1 MSSQP
6 KTSDKSPSPPVHKD
20 PAAEFTRNREVSEA
34 VANRLRALDEPAE
47 QHLPAK
53 HRKGIRWGL
62 ICLGVLGLGL
72 IAGGVFYYF
81 AYIQGADKFSDLE
94 FQALTRGKLVLSF
107 VDKGE
112 LEAAESTDIK
122 CRVRSSGRGNSV
134 ASSIKWL
141 IEEGARVKQD
151 EVLVRLDDSG
161 LKEQLKNQKIVVEGK
176 KSLLVQADK
185 DFEITKIKSENEV
198 LTAVNNFELAKIDLE
213 KYVGKVAAD
222 DIITNWNEAKLR
234 EFIKWDEVKL
244 KVWTDMIKERATQKQ
259 KEDPTARA
267 TELGDFEKKLAEL
280 EGQLSLAEATLLQN
294 KEKLEWSARMVKLGY
309 VSASTAQA
317 DENRYKEALEKRNVI
332 LMDQKQ
338 LLRHDAKRMILDFV
352 NKLKQAESQIQV
364 AEKNREGTLAQAKAK
379 LDEAKSVLAAEESK
393 QSDLEEDIENC
404 TIKAPRDGMVVYHV
418 DERNRFGGSQSNV
431 IAIGES
437 VRESQSIMRIPDL
450 RQMQVRVKVHEGL
463 ISRLQEGLPAQ
474 IKIAGV
480 EQPMKGNVRTV
491 SSVASSTDWMS
502 SDVKV
507 YPTTVLIDTDS
518 VPTGTDLKPQMS
530 AEVTILIRELEDVL
544 RLPVH
549 AVLENNGRKFCY
561 VRTPDGIEKRILATG
576 LNNTK
581 FVEVKEGDVPKG
593 IIVREG
599 EKFGLQEGES
609 IVLNPRGYAERQGDL
624 HTEARDPGEGMEID
638 PTKLGKKFVD
648 PTKNGGDEKRPR
660 GGPDSKRGGPG
671 GERGSPGGPGAGP
684 GAGPGG
690 PGGPGGGQR
699 GAGGGGRGG
708 FGSPEDQARMQ
719 KQYDE
724 LKDALQKAKTPADKK
739 KTLDRFFADREK
751 EMKDRGIPED
761 RIQQFFPFIKDATK
775 KKLAED
781 GVEVPE

>member
-6 KTSDKSPSPPVHKD
+6 KTSDKSPSPPVPKD
-20 PAAEFTRNREVSEA
+20 PAAEFARNREVSEA

-47 QHLPAK
+47 QQLPGK
-53 HRKGIRWGL
+53 HRRGIRWGL
-62 ICLGVLGLGL
+62 VALAILGLGL
-72 IAGGVFYYF
+72 VVGGAYYYF
-81 AYIQGADKFSDLE
+81 AYVRGADSFSDLE
-94 FQALTRGKLVLSF
+94 FQALTRGKLILSF

-141 IEEGARVKQD
+141 IEEGARVKEGD
-151 EVLVRLDDSG
+151 DLVLLDDSG

-176 KSLLVQADK
+176 KSLLIQAES
-185 DFEITKIKSENEV
+185 DFEITKIKSESEV

-222 DIITNWNEAKLR
+222 DIITTWKEEKLR
-234 EFIKWDEVKL
+234 EFIRWDEVKL
-244 KVWTDMIKERATQKQ
+244 KAWMDTIKERANKSHQGVT
-259 KEDPTARA
+259 TVSA
-267 TELGDFEKKLAEL
+267 ELGDLEKELAET
-280 EGQLSLAEATLLQN
+280 EGKLSLAEATLLQN

-317 DENRYKEALEKRNVI
+317 DENRYKEALENRNVL
-332 LMDQKQ
+332 LMKQKQ
-338 LLRHDAKRMILDFV
+338 TLRHDAKRMILDFV
-352 NKLKQAESQIQV
+352 NKLKQAESQIAV

-379 LDEAKSVLAAEESK
+379 LDEARSVLAAEESK
-393 QSDLEEDIENC
+393 QADLEEDIRNC
-404 TIKAPRDGMVVYHV
+404 TIRAPRDGMVVYHV
-418 DERNRFGGSQSNV
+418 DERNRFGGATSNV

-450 RQMQVRVKVHEGL
+450 RQMQVKVKVHEGL

-480 EQPMKGNVRTV
+480 EHAMKGNVRTV

-507 YPTTVLIDTDS
+507 YPTTILIESGS
-518 VPTGTDLKPQMS
+518 VPPGTDLKPQMS

-549 AVLENNGRKFCY
+549 AILENNGRKFCY

-581 FVEVKEGDVPKG
+581 FVEVKEGDVPNG
-593 IIVREG
+593 VIVREG
-599 EKFGLQEGES
+599 EKFGLREGES
-609 IVLNPRGYAERQGDL
+609 VVLNPRGYAERQGDL

-648 PTKNGGDEKRPR
+648 PTKNGDEKRPR

-671 GERGSPGGPGAGP
+671 GERGGAGGPGAGP
-684 GAGPGG
+684 GGG
-690 PGGPGGGQR
+690 PGGTGGGQR
-699 GAGGGGRGG
+699 GAGGGGGGGRGG

-739 KTLDRFFADREK
+739 KTLERFFADREK